1 MAKDIRSDV
10 RRVLIITLCLNLMV
24 LGIKWVVGIMTGS
37 LSLQAEALHSVTDS
51 ANNILGL
58 VTNQLSSP
66 HPDREHPYGHQKFE
80 ALGALSIAVFLGIVG
95 YEILSNAVSSL
106 FSKSVSL
113 SISAPELWLL
123 ILVLIINIGVAL
135 YERGVGKKLGSNIL
149 IADASHTMSDVWV
162 TITVLIS
169 LTLIWG
175 GGRWNL
181 PSLQFLD
188 VWLAFPVALLVF
200 KSGWDVLSSNIPW
213 LIDQM
218 AIEPESIHDVVMEV
232 EGVTNCHDIA
242 SRGLLGRQVFIEM
255 HLIVEPTDL
264 KSAHDITE
272 MVETKL
278 QEKFAPAR
286 VLIHVEPMDYH
297 SDQITFSGE
306 T

>member
-1 MAKDIRSDV
+1 MTKDIRSDV
-10 RRVLIITLCLNLMV
+10 RRVLVITLFLNLVV
-24 LGIKWVVGIMTGS
+24 LGIKWIVGIMTGS

-95 YEILSNAVSSL
+95 YEILSNAVRSL
-106 FSKSVSL
+106 FSDTILL
-113 SISAPELWLL
+113 SIGASELWLL
-123 ILVLIINIGVAL
+123 VLVLITNIGVAL
-135 YERGVGKKLGSNIL
+135 YERRVGKKLGSNIL

-175 GGRWNL
+175 GERWNL
-181 PSLQFLD
+181 PSLQLLD

-200 KSGWDVLSSNIPW
+200 KSGWEVLSSNIPW

-218 AIEPESIHDVVMEV
+218 AIEPESIHELVMEV
-232 EGVTNCHDIA
+232 EGVINCHDIA
-242 SRGLLGRQVFIEM
+242 SRGLLGRQIFIEM
-255 HLIVEPTDL
+255 HLIVKPTDL

-272 MVETKL
+272 TVEEILKA
-278 QEKFAPAR
+278 KFAPAR
-286 VLIHVEPMDYH
+286 ILIHVEPMDYH
-297 SDQITFSGE
+297 SDQITFSPQI
-306 T
+306 